1 MNSIQILDQFAHIK
15 SLKQRPKIIMVNHA
29 DYHKDNLF
37 LYLNKKD
44 FCKKTSE
51 YLRCPEP
58 DIFFQGTEYAKYLK
72 GIFQIRKFI

>member
-1 MNSIQILDQFAHIK
+1 
-15 SLKQRPKIIMVNHA
+15 MVNHA

-44 FCKKTSE
+44 FSKKTSE

-58 DIFFQGTEYAKYLK
+58 DIFFLK
-72 GIFQIRKFI
+72 AQNMQNI